1 MDGIRIDLSKASL
14 GGFVSR
20 KEDRTISSAKPFEE
34 VLKEAAIGVNDLQM
48 DADTMVQ
55 RLSLGDVDDVSEVVV
70 SVQKAELAFR
80 LMVQI
85 RDKLVDAY
93 EQLGRMTV

>member
-1 MDGIRIDLSKASL
+1 MDGIRIDLSKAAKADFL
-14 GGFVSR
+14 PNTEGRAVP
-20 KEDRTISSAKPFEE
+20 SAKPFED
-34 VLKEAAIGVNDLQM
+34 VLREAVAGVSDLQT

-93 EQLGRMTV
+93 EQLGRIAV